1 MKNSYLYWQKEGI
14 KCDIKYEMEYVD
26 DKKVWDSICMGD
38 CGMNGKPE
46 AWELYKKK
54 EYDNMGEA
62 MCAFVYYYLND
73 KIYDCKLWQRVYV
86 DNEMIREDYVEPDS
100 TFFYSLTQLV
110 NRILSDKYYKNNS
123 VIKQIESELKN
134 YKDFIKRVHQEDLF
148 NQYMYEIV
156 SKHNK

>member
-1 MKNSYLYWQKEGI
+1 MKNSYINWQKEGI
-14 KCDIKYEMEYVD
+14 KCEIKYEMEYVN
-26 DKKVWDSICMGD
+26 DKKVWDSICKGD

-86 DNEMIREDYVEPDS
+86 DDEMIREDYVEPDS
-100 TFFYSLTQLV
+100 TFFYSLTQFV
-110 NRILSDKYYKNNS
+110 NKILSDKYYKNNNA
-123 VIKQIESELKN
+123 INEKNLIIEN
-134 YKDFIKRVHQEDLF
+134 YETFIKGMNLEDLF
-148 NQYMYEIV
+148 KQYMYEIA
-156 SKHNK
+156 SKH

>member
-1 MKNSYLYWQKEGI
+1 
-14 KCDIKYEMEYVD
+14 
-26 DKKVWDSICMGD
+26 
-38 CGMNGKPE
+38 
-46 AWELYKKK
+46 
-54 EYDNMGEA
+54 
-62 MCAFVYYYLND
+62 
-73 KIYDCKLWQRVYV
+73 
-86 DNEMIREDYVEPDS
+86 MIREDYVEPDS
-100 TFFYSLTQLV
+100 TFFYSLTLLV